1 MIAFLS
7 KVKQIVDALK
17 IEFIYHSLIYLR
29 IYQQRIVFIE
39 CVQVARDGD
48 DILIFEVTFVSLL

>member
-7 KVKQIVDALK
+7 KVKQIVGGLK
-17 IEFIYHSLIYLR
+17 IEFIYHSLIKMR

-39 CVQVARDGD
+39 CVQVAGDGD
-48 DILIFEVTFVSLL
+48 GILMNGIRFVSL